1 MENSNASSSQQS
13 PTLFLGCPVWACEH
27 WKGSLFT
34 AKAPRADWLG
44 QYSKAFRTVEGNST
58 FYALPTLETAKR
70 WAESVQPDFRFAL
83 KVPRSISH
91 DRRLLNAERELGAFV
106 DVCNVIDANRVLGPS
121 FLQLPPD
128 FSPAEKDTLYH
139 FLSALP
145 NHLPW
150 AVEVRH
156 HDWYDSGKNEEWL
169 DGLLKYLRM
178 DKVIFDSRCL
188 YSKPPSDSVEEVSQS
203 RKPRTPIRQTVTA
216 QHPFLRIVG
225 RNKLDETTPWIF
237 EWAPVIAR
245 WLSQGLE
252 PFIFTHA
259 PDDQFA
265 PEFARRMHHAI
276 RQHSP
281 DLARLPEWPGETQ
294 VKSTRQQRSLF

>member
-1 MENSNASSSQQS
+1 MSDQHRPAHK
-13 PTLFLGCPVWACEH
+13 PPRLFLGCPVWACEH

-44 QYSKAFRTVEGNST
+44 QYSSVFQTVEGNST
-58 FYALPTLETAKR
+58 FYALPSLETAKR
-70 WAESVQPDFRFAL
+70 WADSVQSGFRFAL

-91 DRRLLNAERELGAFV
+91 DCRLKNAQKELAAFI
-106 DVCNVIDANRVLGPS
+106 DVCHVLEAHKVLGPS

-128 FSPAEKDTLYH
+128 FSPAEKESLQH
-139 FLSALP
+139 FLTALP
-145 NHLPW
+145 AHLPW

-156 HDWYDSGKNEEWL
+156 QDWYDSAKNEEWL

-188 YSKPPSDSVEEVSQS
+188 FSKPPSDAVEEVSQA
-203 RKPRTPIRQTVTA
+203 RKPRTPIRTTVTS

-225 RNKLDETTPWIF
+225 RNQLDETQRWIE
-237 EWAPVIAR
+237 EWAPIIAD
-245 WLSQGLE
+245 WLRQGLE
-252 PFIFTHA
+252 PFLFTHA

-276 RQHSP
+276 RSHFP
-281 DLARLPEWPGETQ
+281 ELPEMPKWPGEIQ
-294 VKSTRQQRSLF
+294 STASRQQKTLF